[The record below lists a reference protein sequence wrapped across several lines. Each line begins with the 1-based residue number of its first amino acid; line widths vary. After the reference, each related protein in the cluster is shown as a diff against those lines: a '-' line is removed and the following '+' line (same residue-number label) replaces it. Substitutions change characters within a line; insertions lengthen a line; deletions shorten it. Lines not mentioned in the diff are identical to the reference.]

1 MKENSNNNNFQ
12 IDNEKKT
19 RNLRNVKRI
28 SYYEDFSNSDEIEE
42 EYNEQEENRENHKTK
57 KFHKRKRTHKENNS
71 EKESEINTN
80 SNKNENSKEKKNYSN
95 LGTILNIKE
104 LKTPLNNT
112 QIILMLLEICLNSSN
127 YGIDLDNSS
136 RLFWEKIAE
145 KKDEFSVLEQ
155 FKPETLRKYWRRL
168 RTTKKYKQII
178 SDVKEYE
185 NKLNDENMKL
195 LSSINALC
203 DFVLQPYKGIDYYIE
218 KYTLKHNIKKKEIK
232 IEEPIENIANTL
244 KLEFSD
250 KSLDEIIKIL
260 YMVSGNIKK
269 AYLILKD
276 KENFG
281 KLAFDEKDDIIVLG
295 NDNAKEYNELARF
308 KGNDNILERKSFLL
322 NIVDN

>member
-127 YGIDLDNSS
+127 YGINLDNSS

-145 KKDEFSVLEQ
+145 KKEDFSVLEQ

-185 NKLNDENMKL
+185 NKLNEQNMKL

-218 KYTLKHNIKKKEIK
+218 KYTMKHPIKKKENK
-232 IEEPIENIANTL
+232 IEEPIDNIANTL
-244 KLEFSD
+244 KLEFKD

-260 YMVSGNIKK
+260 YMVSGDIKK

>member
-127 YGIDLDNSS
+127 YGINLDNSS

-145 KKDEFSVLEQ
+145 KKEQFSVLEQ

-295 NDNAKEYNELARF
+295 NDNVKEYNELARN
-308 KGNDNILERKSFLL
+308 KGNDNILERRSFLL

>member
-1 MKENSNNNNFQ
+1 MKENSINNNF
-12 IDNEKKT
+12 IEENHKS
-19 RNLRNVKRI
+19 RNLRNIKRI
-28 SYYEDFSNSDEIEE
+28 SYYEDISVDDEIEDD
-42 EYNEQEENRENHKTK
+42 YNQKEENLKSK
-57 KFHKRKRTHKENNS
+57 SLHKRKRSPIKENS
-71 EKESEINTN
+71 ENESEINTN
-80 SNKNENSKEKKNYSN
+80 INKNEISKEKKNYSN
-95 LGTILNIKE
+95 LGTIINIKD
-104 LKTPLNNT
+104 LKVPLNNT

-127 YGIDLDNSS
+127 YGINLDNSS

-145 KKDEFSVLEQ
+145 KKEDFSVLEQ

-185 NKLNDENMKL
+185 NKLNEQNMKL

-218 KYTLKHNIKKKEIK
+218 KYTMKHPIKKKENK
-232 IEEPIENIANTL
+232 IEEPIDNIANTL
-244 KLEFSD
+244 KLEFKD

-260 YMVSGNIKK
+260 YMVSGDIKK

>member
-127 YGIDLDNSS
+127 YGINLDNSS

-145 KKDEFSVLEQ
+145 KKEDFSVLEQ

-185 NKLNDENMKL
+185 NKLNEQNMKL

-203 DFVLQPYKGIDYYIE
+203 DYVLQPYKGIDYYIE
-218 KYTLKHNIKKKEIK
+218 KYTMKDPIKKKENK
-232 IEEPIENIANTL
+232 IEEPIDNIANTL
-244 KLEFSD
+244 KLEFKD

-260 YMVSGNIKK
+260 YMVSGDIKK

-295 NDNAKEYNELARF
+295 NDNVKEYNELARN

-322 NIVDN
+322 NLVDN

>member
-145 KKDEFSVLEQ
+145 KKDEFPVLEQ

-260 YMVSGNIKK
+260 YMVSGDIKK

>member
-1 MKENSNNNNFQ
+1 MKENSINNNF
-12 IDNEKKT
+12 IEENHKI
-19 RNLRNVKRI
+19 RNLRNIKRI
-28 SYYEDFSNSDEIEE
+28 SYYEDISVDDEIEDD
-42 EYNEQEENRENHKTK
+42 YNQKEENLKSK
-57 KFHKRKRTHKENNS
+57 SLHKRKRSPIKENS
-71 EKESEINTN
+71 ENESEINTN
-80 SNKNENSKEKKNYSN
+80 INKNEISKEKKNYSN
-95 LGTILNIKE
+95 LGTIINIKD
-104 LKTPLNNT
+104 LKVPLNNT

-127 YGIDLDNSS
+127 YGINLDNSS

-145 KKDEFSVLEQ
+145 KKEDFSVLEQ

-185 NKLNDENMKL
+185 NKLNEQNMKL

-218 KYTLKHNIKKKEIK
+218 KYTMKHPIKKKENK
-232 IEEPIENIANTL
+232 IEEPIDNIDNTL
-244 KLEFSD
+244 KLEFKD

-260 YMVSGNIKK
+260 YMVSGDIKK

-295 NDNAKEYNELARF
+295 NDNVKEYNELARN
-308 KGNDNILERKSFLL
+308 KGNDNILERRSFLL

>member
-1 MKENSNNNNFQ
+1 
-12 IDNEKKT
+12 
-19 RNLRNVKRI
+19 
-28 SYYEDFSNSDEIEE
+28 
-42 EYNEQEENRENHKTK
+42 
-57 KFHKRKRTHKENNS
+57 
-71 EKESEINTN
+71 
-80 SNKNENSKEKKNYSN
+80 
-95 LGTILNIKE
+95 
-104 LKTPLNNT
+104 
-112 QIILMLLEICLNSSN
+112 MLLEICLNSSN

-145 KKDEFSVLEQ
+145 KKDEFPVLEQ

>member
-145 KKDEFSVLEQ
+145 KKDEFPVLEQ

-185 NKLNDENMKL
+185 NKLNEQNMKL

-218 KYTLKHNIKKKEIK
+218 KYTLKHPIKKKENK
-232 IEEPIENIANTL
+232 IEEPIDNIANTL
-244 KLEFSD
+244 KLEFKD

-260 YMVSGNIKK
+260 YMVSGDIKK

>member
-127 YGIDLDNSS
+127 YGINLDNSS

>member
-127 YGIDLDNSS
+127 YGINLDNSS

-145 KKDEFSVLEQ
+145 KKNEFSVLEQ

-260 YMVSGNIKK
+260 YMVSGDIKK

>member
-1 MKENSNNNNFQ
+1 MKENSINNNFTEE
-12 IDNEKKT
+12 NHKS
-19 RNLRNVKRI
+19 RNLRNIKRI
-28 SYYEDFSNSDEIEE
+28 SYYEDISVDDEIEDD
-42 EYNEQEENRENHKTK
+42 YNQKEENLKSKSLR
-57 KFHKRKRTHKENNS
+57 KRKRSPKKENS
-71 EKESEINTN
+71 ENESEINTN
-80 SNKNENSKEKKNYSN
+80 INKNEISKEKKNYSN
-95 LGTILNIKE
+95 LGTIINIKD
-104 LKTPLNNT
+104 LKVPLNNT

-127 YGIDLDNSS
+127 YGINLDNSS

-145 KKDEFSVLEQ
+145 KKEDFSVLEQ

-185 NKLNDENMKL
+185 NKLNEQNMKL

-218 KYTLKHNIKKKEIK
+218 KYTMKHPIKKKENK
-232 IEEPIENIANTL
+232 IEEPIDNIANTL
-244 KLEFSD
+244 KLEFKD

-260 YMVSGNIKK
+260 YMVSGDIKK

-295 NDNAKEYNELARF
+295 NDNVKEYNELARN
-308 KGNDNILERKSFLL
+308 KGNDNILERRSFLL

>member
-127 YGIDLDNSS
+127 YGINLDNSS

-145 KKDEFSVLEQ
+145 KKEDFSVLEQ

>member
-28 SYYEDFSNSDEIEE
+28 SYYEDFSNSDEIED

-127 YGIDLDNSS
+127 YGINLDNSS

-145 KKDEFSVLEQ
+145 KKEDFSVLEQ

-185 NKLNDENMKL
+185 NKLNEQNMKL

-218 KYTLKHNIKKKEIK
+218 KYTMKHPIKKKENK
-232 IEEPIENIANTL
+232 IEEPIDNIANTL
-244 KLEFSD
+244 KLEFKD

-260 YMVSGNIKK
+260 YMVSGDIKK

-295 NDNAKEYNELARF
+295 NDNVKEYNELARN

>member
-1 MKENSNNNNFQ
+1 MKENSNNNNFP
-12 IDNEKKT
+12 IDNEIKT

-145 KKDEFSVLEQ
+145 KKDEFPVLEQ

>member
-1 MKENSNNNNFQ
+1 MKENSNNNNFP
-12 IDNEKKT
+12 IENEIKT

-28 SYYEDFSNSDEIEE
+28 SYYEDFSNSDEIED
-42 EYNEQEENRENHKTK
+42 EYNEQEENRENHKSK
-57 KFHKRKRTHKENNS
+57 IFHKRKRAQKENHS
-71 EKESEINTN
+71 ENESEINTN
-80 SNKNENSKEKKNYSN
+80 KNKNENSKEKKNFSN
-95 LGTILNIKE
+95 LGTIINIKE
-104 LKTPLNNT
+104 LKTPLSNT

-127 YGIDLDNSS
+127 YGINLDNSS

-145 KKDEFSVLEQ
+145 KKEDFSVLEQ

-185 NKLNDENMKL
+185 NKLNEQNMKL

-218 KYTLKHNIKKKEIK
+218 KYTMKHPIKKKENK
-232 IEEPIENIANTL
+232 IEEPIDNIANTL
-244 KLEFSD
+244 KLEFKD

-260 YMVSGNIKK
+260 YMVSGDIKK

-295 NDNAKEYNELARF
+295 NDNVKEYNELARN
-308 KGNDNILERKSFLL
+308 KGNDNILERRSFLL

>member
-1 MKENSNNNNFQ
+1 
-12 IDNEKKT
+12 
-19 RNLRNVKRI
+19 
-28 SYYEDFSNSDEIEE
+28 
-42 EYNEQEENRENHKTK
+42 
-57 KFHKRKRTHKENNS
+57 
-71 EKESEINTN
+71 
-80 SNKNENSKEKKNYSN
+80 
-95 LGTILNIKE
+95 
-104 LKTPLNNT
+104 
-112 QIILMLLEICLNSSN
+112 MLLEICLNSSN

-145 KKDEFSVLEQ
+145 KKDEFPVLEQ

-260 YMVSGNIKK
+260 YMVSGDIKK

-295 NDNAKEYNELARF
+295 NDNVKEYNELARF

>member
-1 MKENSNNNNFQ
+1 MKENSNNNNFP
-12 IDNEKKT
+12 IDNEIKT

-28 SYYEDFSNSDEIEE
+28 SYYEDFSNSDEIED

-57 KFHKRKRTHKENNS
+57 IIHKRKRSQKENHS
-71 EKESEINTN
+71 ENENEINT
-80 SNKNENSKEKKNYSN
+80 SKNKNENSKEKKNYSN
-95 LGTILNIKE
+95 LGTIININE

-145 KKDEFSVLEQ
+145 KKEQFSVLEQ

-185 NKLNDENMKL
+185 NKLNEQNMKL

-203 DFVLQPYKGIDYYIE
+203 DYVLQPYKGIDYYIE
-218 KYTLKHNIKKKEIK
+218 KYTMKHPIKKKENK
-232 IEEPIENIANTL
+232 IEEPIDNIANTL
-244 KLEFSD
+244 KLEFKD

-295 NDNAKEYNELARF
+295 NDNVKEYNELARN

-322 NIVDN
+322 NLVDN

>member
-1 MKENSNNNNFQ
+1 MKENSINNNF
-12 IDNEKKT
+12 IEENHKS
-19 RNLRNVKRI
+19 RNLRNIKRI
-28 SYYEDFSNSDEIEE
+28 SYYEDISVDDEIEDD
-42 EYNEQEENRENHKTK
+42 YNQKEENLKSK
-57 KFHKRKRTHKENNS
+57 SLHKRKRSPIKENS
-71 EKESEINTN
+71 ENESEINTN
-80 SNKNENSKEKKNYSN
+80 INKNEISKEKKNYSN
-95 LGTILNIKE
+95 LGTIINIKD
-104 LKTPLNNT
+104 LKVPLNNT

-127 YGIDLDNSS
+127 YGINLDNSS

-145 KKDEFSVLEQ
+145 KKNEFSVLEQ

>member
-127 YGIDLDNSS
+127 YGINLDNSS

-145 KKDEFSVLEQ
+145 KKDEFPVLEQ

>member
-1 MKENSNNNNFQ
+1 MKENSINNNF
-12 IDNEKKT
+12 IEENHKI
-19 RNLRNVKRI
+19 RNLRNIKRI
-28 SYYEDFSNSDEIEE
+28 SYYEDISVDDEIEDD
-42 EYNEQEENRENHKTK
+42 YNQKEENLKSK
-57 KFHKRKRTHKENNS
+57 SLHKRKRSPIKENS
-71 EKESEINTN
+71 ENESEINTN
-80 SNKNENSKEKKNYSN
+80 INKNEISKEKKNYSN
-95 LGTILNIKE
+95 LGTIINIKD
-104 LKTPLNNT
+104 LKVPLNNT

-127 YGIDLDNSS
+127 YGINLDNSS

-145 KKDEFSVLEQ
+145 KKNEFSVLEQ

-295 NDNAKEYNELARF
+295 NDNAKEYNELERF
-308 KGNDNILERKSFLL
+308 KGNDNI
-322 NIVDN
+322 

>member
-1 MKENSNNNNFQ
+1 MKENSNNNNFP
-12 IDNEKKT
+12 IDNEIKT

-145 KKDEFSVLEQ
+145 KKNEFSVLEQ

-185 NKLNDENMKL
+185 NKLNEQNMKL